1 MKQIHTPTPEQE
13 RDAEIRRLR
22 QQLRTLT
29 EEAAHNESILK
40 RFHER
45 ELSLLAAD
53 TLPQLLEILT
63 TGMRHSFDLPC
74 ITLALHDPDH
84 ELRHLLLHSDRTAE
98 DYADIWFVD
107 QLEEL
112 NPLCA
117 RLRKPWLGPYLH
129 DEHRS
134 LFPATNG
141 LQSIAL
147 LPMWRRTQ
155 RIGSIHLGSRDPKR
169 FTRHHASD
177 FLNRLATIG
186 AICLENT
193 TNREHLVI
201 SGLTDA
207 LTGLHNRRYLERR
220 LGEEISR
227 ARRYHQPLSC
237 LFLDADHFKRVNDQ
251 HGHAAGDSVLR
262 EISLRVRECL
272 RASDVATRFGGE
284 EFTLLLPQTD
294 IDEACHLAER
304 IRIAIGSRPIPT
316 PAGAELNITLSIGVS
331 QLPQS
336 EPEDPAAAGRR
347 LLEQADQALYQAKK
361 QGRDRVVRYGER

>member
-1 MKQIHTPTPEQE
+1 MKQIRLSNPGQE
-13 RDAEIRRLR
+13 REAEILRLR
-22 QQLRTLT
+22 QQLRALT

-53 TLPQLLEILT
+53 SLPQLLEILT
-63 TGMRHSFDLPC
+63 SGMQDSFDLPS

-84 ELRHLLLHSDRTAE
+84 ELRHLLLHSELHAE
-98 DYADIWFVD
+98 SYPDIWFLD
-107 QLEEL
+107 RLEEL
-112 NPLCA
+112 SPLCQ
-117 RLRKPWLGPYLH
+117 RLRRPWLGPYLH
-129 DEHRS
+129 DEHRP
-134 LFPATNG
+134 LFPRG
-141 LQSIAL
+141 ERLQSVAL
-147 LPMWRRTQ
+147 LPMWRRGQ
-155 RIGSIHLGSRDPKR
+155 HVGSLHLGSRDPKR
-169 FTRHHASD
+169 FTRHHAAD

-186 AICLENT
+186 AVCLENT

-227 ARRYHQPLSC
+227 ARRYRQPLSC

-251 HGHAAGDSVLR
+251 HGHAAGDIVLR

-272 RASDVATRFGGE
+272 RASDIATRFGGE

-304 IRIAIGSRPIPT
+304 IRLAIADRPVPIP
-316 PAGAELNITLSIGVS
+316 GSLELAVTLSIGVS
-331 QLPQS
+331 QLPHDDL
-336 EPEDPAAAGRR
+336 PDPDSLGTQ
-347 LLEQADQALYQAKK
+347 LLHQADQALYRAKQ
-361 QGRDRVVRYGER
+361 QGRNRVVRYIEG